1 MSFFDEL
8 PKFYDG
14 KKYAAVL
21 LEDCKKNL
29 NRAGVFLKVI
39 SRIKKICDNGNFG
52 QVNKRYKYYAKKNL
66 GWLKWNDGTRIYF
79 SKFNKKQILIFMVSG
94 NKNNQDDD
102 LKEAE
107 SIKNEITQEV
117 KKYEK
122 ENKK

>member
-14 KKYAAVL
+14 KKYEAVL

-66 GWLKWNDGTRIYF
+66 GWLKWDDGTRIYF

-94 NKNNQDDD
+94 NKNNHDDD

-107 SIKNEITQEV
+107 SIKNEITQE
-117 KKYEK
+117 ES
-122 ENKK
+122 